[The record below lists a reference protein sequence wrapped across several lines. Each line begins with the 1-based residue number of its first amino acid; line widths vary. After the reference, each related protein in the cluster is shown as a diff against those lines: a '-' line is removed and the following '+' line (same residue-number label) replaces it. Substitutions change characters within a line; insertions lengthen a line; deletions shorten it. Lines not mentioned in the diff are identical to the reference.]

1 MGEIILF
8 LIFLIP
14 AMLGL
19 AEIIHIFKTCLFY
32 PKNTDSYVLIYL
44 SNENPALKLS
54 FVLEQ
59 YYWLGKRYVENVI
72 AIASDLSEENYEMC
86 KNIADKHGI
95 IFCNEIELDKVMAEI
110 KKK

>member
-8 LIFLIP
+8 LVFLIP

-19 AEIIHIFKTCLFY
+19 SEIIHIFKTCLLY

-44 SNENPALKLS
+44 SDENPALKLN

-59 YYWLGKRYVENVI
+59 YYWLGKRYVGSII
-72 AIASDLSEENYEMC
+72 AVASDLSEENYDVC
-86 KNIADKHGI
+86 RAIAEKHGI
-95 IFCNEIELDKVMAEI
+95 IFCNENEFDKALAEI

>member
-8 LIFLIP
+8 LVFLIP

-32 PKNTDSYVLIYL
+32 PKNIDSYMLVYL
-44 SNENPALKLS
+44 SNENSAAKLN

-59 YYWLGKRYVENVI
+59 YYWFGKKYFGNII
-72 AIASDLSEENYEMC
+72 AIASDLNKENYDVC
-86 KNIADKHGI
+86 QNIAEKHGI
-95 IFCNEIELDKVMAEI
+95 IFCNENELDEVLAEI
-110 KKK
+110 NKK